1 MRAHRSSTVGMDA
14 AYVYLPDPAAPA
26 MIVLDFDVHGCL
38 FGVNV
43 LDASKLL
50 PRLDPACRL

>member
-1 MRAHRSSTVGMDA
+1 MDA